1 MLTPLL
7 FGIVALYVGSW
18 VYRAARARQADTAF
32 AAQRCCQDP
41 PTLDTGR
48 WPFGLELITKA
59 FRAASEQRLLRLMLD
74 IVENTGPT
82 FEQKLLG
89 SRGIDTVDPVNIE
102 ALLSKQFTDFG
113 LGERRLVFW
122 PLLGDGIFTQDGK
135 FWEKSRGLLRPAF
148 QNRDQ
153 SMIQIREAA
162 DNVVNAITS
171 GCMIDLQPLFFRFTL
186 ETTSY
191 LLFGQRIEA
200 VNAEEAGDVD
210 SFAAAFDSGQD
221 YLAKR
226 GRLGG
231 LYWLIDGF
239 DFRRQC
245 KIVHGH
251 LDKAIAKALHDQ
263 PSVDHK
269 SSYSILQAL
278 VQQTR
283 DPKVLREQC
292 LNVLLAGRDTTAC
305 LLSWTFR
312 LLARHPLVFERCR
325 REVDEIGASVSEI
338 TRTELRRMRYLDA
351 VLKEGMIERHFLKII
366 RIANLVHAV
375 LRLYPSVPIN
385 SRMAVRT
392 TTLPTG
398 GGVDGK
404 SPVLVRKG
412 EAVGYCP
419 YAMHRRKEIY
429 GPDAG
434 EFRPERWL
442 ERNAEL
448 VSMVGYGYLPFNA
461 GPRICLG
468 QDFALVEA
476 SCLIVRILQRFT
488 KLSLAADEPMEA
500 IGDEKQKLTLV
511 LCSADGCTVVLS

>member
-338 TRTELRRMRYLDA
+338 TL
-351 VLKEGMIERHFLKII
+351 
-366 RIANLVHAV
+366 